1 MGENLGAKTGA
12 SNCHTGGHLHFPA
25 GLWEGD
31 REHAVQI
38 TDASAA
44 HHHTT

>member
-1 MGENLGAKTGA
+1 MRTWELKQALQTVTQEATFTVPQACG
-12 SNCHTGGHLHFPA
+12 S
-25 GLWEGD
+25 EGD